1 MGKIR
6 EDFNA
11 FKEQQSKLNQNL
23 IERLNSLEVQTRRS
37 NEKTNAIPLIVQKN
51 TILGKLISLNDR
63 LKR

>member
-51 TILGKLISLNDR
+51 NKNIK
-63 LKR
+63 